1 MTQTPLFLKTLRGES
16 ADCPPV
22 WIMRQAG
29 RYLPEYRQLRAKAG
43 GFLDLC
49 YNPEWA
55 AEVTLQPM
63 RRFGL
68 DASIIFSDILVIPH
82 GLGRKLW
89 FETGEGPKL
98 DPMSTA
104 QDVAALDLSAMPEK
118 LAPVYE
124 AVSRVRA
131 ELHPS
136 KALIGFCGAPWT
148 VATYMIEGAGSKD
161 HVATRAFAYRNPDLF
176 SELIDILVEASVQ
189 HLQCQIAAGAQAV
202 QVFDSWAGSLTAEG
216 FQRWCVDPIARITSK
231 MRALSPHIPVIG
243 FPRGAG
249 MHLPGF
255 VEGTM
260 VDAVGL
266 DTSMS
271 AQWAH
276 RELPKSVPVQG
287 NLDPALMM
295 ADVGQMRAAVLAVR
309 KAFRGRPHILNL
321 GHGIPQTAD
330 IAQVE
335 ALLDAAKTPL
345 HALME
350 SVEAAA

>member
-1 MTQTPLFLKTLRGES
+1 MPETPAFLKTLRGNIAES
-16 ADCPPV
+16 PPV

-29 RYLPEYRQLRAKAG
+29 RYLPEYRELRAEAG
-43 GFLDLC
+43 DFLSLC

-55 AEVTLQPM
+55 AEVTLQPI
-63 RRFGL
+63 RRFDL
-68 DASIIFSDILVIPH
+68 DASIIFSDILVVPH

-98 DPMSTA
+98 EPLSTEA
-104 QDVAALDLSAMPEK
+104 EIDALDMSALEPK

-131 ELHPS
+131 ALDPS

-148 VATYMIEGAGSKD
+148 VATYMIEGGGSKD
-161 HVATRAFAYRNPDLF
+161 HVMTRAFAYQNPALF
-176 SELIDILVEASVQ
+176 SRLIDVLVDASVR
-189 HLQCQIAAGAQAV
+189 HLELQIAAGAQAV

-216 FQRWCVDPIARITSK
+216 FQQWCVEPIARIATK
-231 MRALSPHIPVIG
+231 IRAIAPNVPVIG

-249 MHLPGF
+249 THLAGF
-255 VEGTM
+255 VSGTM

-271 AQWAH
+271 AQWVH

-295 ADVGQMRAAVLAVR
+295 AGPEDMRSAVLAVR
-309 KAFRGRPHILNL
+309 QAFRGRPHVLNL
-321 GHGIPQTAD
+321 GHGIPQTAS
-330 IAQVE
+330 ISQVE
-335 ALLDAAKTPL
+335 ALLAAAKAPM
-345 HALME
+345 ADLME
-350 SVEAAA
+350 QVKAA

>member
-1 MTQTPLFLKTLRGES
+1 MANTPLFLNTLRGY
-16 ADCPPV
+16 AAQCPPV

-29 RYLPEYRQLRAKAG
+29 RYLPEYRALRAQAG
-43 GFLDLC
+43 DFLSLC

-55 AEVTLQPM
+55 AEVTLQPI
-63 RRFGL
+63 RRFDL
-68 DASIIFSDILVIPH
+68 DASIIFSDILVVPH
-82 GLGRKLW
+82 GLGQKLW

-98 DPMSTA
+98 EPISTA
-104 QDVAALDLSAMPEK
+104 KEIAAFDIERMTEK

-131 ELHPS
+131 ELDPS

-148 VATYMIEGAGSKD
+148 VATYMIEGGGSKD
-161 HVATRAFAYRNPDLF
+161 HVATRAFAYQNPALF
-176 SELIDILVEASVQ
+176 GDLIDLLVEASVR
-189 HLQCQIAAGAQAV
+189 HLQMQIAAGAQAV

-216 FQRWCVDPIARITSK
+216 FERWCVEPIAKITRK
-231 MRALSPHIPVIG
+231 IRALAPQVPVIG

-249 MHLPGF
+249 MHLPSF
-255 VEGTM
+255 VAGTM
-260 VDAVGL
+260 VDGVGL

-271 AQWAH
+271 ADWAH
-276 RELPKSVPVQG
+276 RELPKTVPVQG

-295 ADVGQMRAAVLAVR
+295 ADPDQMRAAVLKVR
-309 KAFRGRPHILNL
+309 QSFRGRPHILNL

-345 HALME
+345 ADLME
-350 SVEAAA
+350 TVKAA